1 MLKPT
6 TGKYLKVFLALVMLA
21 TVPALAACS
30 TVSSAPSQNLNQD
43 KPAADFILKDL
54 NGNMV
59 ALSNFRGKP
68 VFFNYWATWCPACI
82 SEMPL
87 IQSVYQDWS
96 KKGLT
101 LFTVNAG
108 EDVTTVQ
115 DFMQKNHY
123 TFPVLLD
130 NQNNVGT
137 KYNIY
142 YIPVSVFVDKQ
153 GIMKNRVV
161 GAFPNKAAL
170 EKQLGTSLNN

>member
-1 MLKPT
+1 MKNFT
-6 TGKYLKVFLALVMLA
+6 TGKSFKVFLALALMA
-21 TVPALAACS
+21 TVSVLAACS

-43 KPAADFILKDL
+43 KPAADFILKDTS
-54 NGNMV
+54 GNLV

-68 VFFNYWATWCPACI
+68 VFFNYWATCCPACI

-108 EDVTTVQ
+108 EDLATIQ

-130 NQNNVGT
+130 
-137 KYNIY
+137 
-142 YIPVSVFVDKQ
+142 
-153 GIMKNRVV
+153 
-161 GAFPNKAAL
+161 
-170 EKQLGTSLNN
+170 